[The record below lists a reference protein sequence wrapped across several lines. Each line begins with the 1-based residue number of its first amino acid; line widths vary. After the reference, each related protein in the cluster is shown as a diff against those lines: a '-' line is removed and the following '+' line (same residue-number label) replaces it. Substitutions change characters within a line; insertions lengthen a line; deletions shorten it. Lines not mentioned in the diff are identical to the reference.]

1 MVSVEI
7 ISQEDDMMTVLFK
20 DSDRA
25 LLNAVRRN
33 LMGHIPKMAIDTVR
47 FQMGTYDQCI
57 KCEHLNPAGVARR
70 TAGGTGCSKCDA
82 AFEKEGEDY
91 IVWETNYAI
100 PDEMIAQ
107 RLAMIPV
114 PTDTEAY
121 SFEESCPDCKD
132 LVDEDRG
139 CPTCNMIYTLRA
151 FGAEGGRTITARDLT
166 FLGDDSGNVP
176 EAYRD
181 IPITILHE
189 GQMIELWATARMGYG
204 VNHAK
209 WSTTAGVTFEPRQIA
224 SISNDKRAKILFD
237 MGLRISKKDF
247 KDGKLEDIDKVSD
260 LKKDLHNVGAGTGLS
275 DDFDDAIT
283 LEDVKGE
290 YLLSFETDGSMTPA
304 EALNSA
310 FNKLAERFSAIK
322 EDIDHVI
329 A

>member
-47 FQMGTYDQCI
+47 FQMGTYDQCT
-57 KCEHLNPAGVARR
+57 KCDHLNPAGVARR

-82 AFEKEGEDY
+82 AFEKEDEDY

-107 RLAMIPV
+107 RIAMIPV
-114 PTDTEAY
+114 PTDTESY

-151 FGAEGGRTITARDLT
+151 FGA
-166 FLGDDSGNVP
+166 
-176 EAYRD
+176 
-181 IPITILHE
+181 
-189 GQMIELWATARMGYG
+189 
-204 VNHAK
+204 
-209 WSTTAGVTFEPRQIA
+209 
-224 SISNDKRAKILFD
+224 
-237 MGLRISKKDF
+237 
-247 KDGKLEDIDKVSD
+247 
-260 LKKDLHNVGAGTGLS
+260 
-275 DDFDDAIT
+275 
-283 LEDVKGE
+283 KGE
-290 YLLSFETDGSMTPA
+290 GRLL
-304 EALNSA
+304 L
-310 FNKLAERFSAIK
+310 
-322 EDIDHVI
+322 VI
-329 A
+329 